1 MWIGWILVKHVS
13 WRSPFLSLCQARGL
27 ICICEVWNGDGGSS
41 KTSLFFFFFFGGV
54 TLVRTFGPNMN
65 LWGMKWWWQS
75 NLVFGFRTLVWNGD
89 GVSPSRTPD
98 LGCTTPHMNAP
109 PNWYK
114 NREQYKYKGK
124 DKNTKPMP
132 KTAIQRIHNW
142 GQKQCGVPYTY
153 LSAFNFDPSIKCCIA
168 ACIWCHRSS
177 SLWSSQAVPCGL
189 HLKYHP
195 CLKWWELRQSRGG
208 WLIDWLTGLKMA
220 QSIHHPSENMERW
233 AEQRATE

>member
-1 MWIGWILVKHVS
+1 MKISFSEPLPSSRPNLHLWSMKWWWWQFQNFS
-13 WRSPFLSLCQARGL
+13 FFLL
-27 ICICEVWNGDGGSS
+27 
-41 KTSLFFFFFFGGV
+41 FFGGV